1 MPWQLRA
8 TAGPLEGAVYVLRR
22 RVTLGRAG
30 DCDIQIINDGVSRRH
45 AKVVAEGERYV
56 LIDLSSNN
64 GTYVGDERV
73 QRHVLGPGDE
83 LRIMRTRFVFEPV
96 PTDEDDGDSDVW
108 AVKITNGLT
117 LRQTV
122 DHLSIPE
129 RPPRAGTP
137 RTISR
142 PGPPRAPSP
151 APASATASRPCAPM
165 AGPIPAIW
173 WATSWCSA
181 TSSSA

>member
-73 QRHVLGPGDE
+73 QRHVLGIAREAHLDVAAERGRALIRRGGHAQPHAVAHVGFEVDAPQLLPRLGDAQHGLVE
-83 LRIMRTRFVFEPV
+83 HRLPSGQRDTGVAMHADGQVFQQ
-96 PTDEDDGDSDVW
+96 G
-108 AVKITNGLT
+108 
-117 LRQTV
+117 
-122 DHLSIPE
+122 
-129 RPPRAGTP
+129 
-137 RTISR
+137 
-142 PGPPRAPSP
+142 
-151 APASATASRPCAPM
+151 
-165 AGPIPAIW
+165 
-173 WATSWCSA
+173 
-181 TSSSA
+181 